1 MVIEENVE
9 FVERKVV
16 GGLVERG
23 GLERGGLER
32 VFGGMGR
39 GMMKG
44 EERWGLW
51 MKGT

>member
-16 GGLVERG
+16 GGLV
-23 GLERGGLER
+23 ERGGLER